1 MEKKKFS
8 FKLPEMVK
16 ILVGDQEIEVVPYL
30 DVETQVVL
38 TKSYID
44 NYFSQSVIGIEKD
57 VVMAEHSLK
66 LALLDLCT
74 DVDVSEISIND
85 ILSNYVTYMK
95 IIRSIVNYE
104 EFRRTLSEIVS
115 NIKEE
120 EMKEKSIGFV
130 LENIYAKALEFFEN
144 LSSMELS
151 EENIGKIGKLLKE
164 AEESPLLNSLA
175 KNLVMGVPK
184 QPVEKKIKT
193 PKKKEMIQ

>member
-8 FKLPEMVK
+8 FKSPEMVK